1 MMEGTKSFYKYV
13 LPAILYAVVIF
24 IVSSI
29 PSLTPPR
36 LGTSWDDKIYHFI
49 EYAGF
54 GFLIFRAFLSWKQ
67 TSPVGRRTLLTLL
80 IGISIG
86 AVDELHQHFIRNRVP
101 EFSDWYADSAGIV
114 AGTIAALLLVW
125 FVRSRLRGR

>member
-13 LPAILYAVVIF
+13 LPAILYAAVIF

-29 PSLTPPR
+29 PSLTPPK
-36 LGTSWDDKIYHFI
+36 LGTGWDDKAYHFI

-54 GFLIFRAFLSWKQ
+54 GFLIFRALLYWKV

-80 IGISIG
+80 IGIAIG

-101 EFSDWYADSAGIV
+101 EVSDWLADSVGMV
-114 AGTIAALLLVW
+114 AGTVAALIILWIAL
-125 FVRSRLRGR
+125 SRQRN